1 MQHFSELEVWQKSHT
16 LVLISE
22 ISEIA
27 RMLCAL
33 RCKVEAGPD

>member
-1 MQHFSELEVWQKSHT
+1 MRQFSQLKVWQKSQG
-16 LVLISE
+16 LVVTSE

-27 RMLCAL
+27 RMLYAL